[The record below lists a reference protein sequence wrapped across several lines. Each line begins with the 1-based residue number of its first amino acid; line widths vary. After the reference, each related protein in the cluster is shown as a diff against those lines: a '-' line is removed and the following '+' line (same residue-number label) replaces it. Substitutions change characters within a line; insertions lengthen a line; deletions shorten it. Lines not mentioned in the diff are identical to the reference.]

1 VPGEDRLSEEH
12 RILVVEDDRSVG
24 KVVEVSLG
32 LAGHQVELVT
42 DARAGETALRRNGH
56 GLVILD
62 VNLPGGT
69 GLELLRLI
77 RGELGRE
84 TPVIMLSG
92 QKQEDN
98 IVRALEWGANDYVT
112 KPFSPREL
120 VARVNRWMKA
130 PGDVAQVR

>member
-1 VPGEDRLSEEH
+1 LSEQKS

-32 LAGHQVELVT
+32 LAGHQVDLAT
-42 DARAGETALRRNGH
+42 DAVAGESALRADGH
-56 GLVILD
+56 DLVILD
-62 VNLPGGT
+62 VNLPRGT
-69 GLELLRLI
+69 GLELLRMI
-77 RGELGRE
+77 RQELGRE

-130 PGDVAQVR
+130 SDDVASVR

>member
-1 VPGEDRLSEEH
+1 VSEDISQ
-12 RILVVEDDRSVG
+12 ILLVEDDRSVG

-32 LAGHQVELVT
+32 LAGHRVQLAT
-42 DARAGETALRRNGH
+42 DAHDGAAALREDDH
-56 GLVILD
+56 HLVILD

-77 RGELGRE
+77 RGELGRD

-120 VARVNRWMKA
+120 VARVNRWMKVS
-130 PGDVAQVR
+130 GDVAQVR

>member
-1 VPGEDRLSEEH
+1 LSEDG

-24 KVVEVSLG
+24 KVVEVSLE
-32 LAGHQVELVT
+32 LAGHQVDLVT
-42 DARAGETALRRNGH
+42 DARAGETALRTHGH
-56 GLVILD
+56 RLVILD

-77 RGELGRE
+77 RKELRHD

-98 IVRALEWGANDYVT
+98 IVRALEGGANDYVT

-120 VARVNRWMKA
+120 VARVNRWTKA
-130 PGDVAQVR
+130 AGDVAQVR

>member
-1 VPGEDRLSEEH
+1 MNRAAR

-24 KVVEVSLG
+24 KVVEVSLS
-32 LAGHQVELVT
+32 LEGHRVQVAANVQDGES
-42 DARAGETALRRNGH
+42 AIRAGGYD
-56 GLVILD
+56 LVILD

-69 GLELLRLI
+69 GLELLRLV
-77 RGELGRE
+77 RHELGRE

-98 IVRALEWGANDYVT
+98 IVRALELGADDYVT

-120 VARVNRWMKA
+120 VARVNRWTKGSENVA
-130 PGDVAQVR
+130 PVR

>member
-1 VPGEDRLSEEH
+1 MGS
-12 RILVVEDDRSVG
+12 ILVVEDDPSVG

-32 LAGHQVELVT
+32 LAGYGVDLVT
-42 DARAGETALRRNGH
+42 DASAGERALREGSH
-56 GLVILD
+56 ALVILD
-62 VNLPGGT
+62 VNLPKGT
-69 GLELLRLI
+69 GVQLLRLL
-77 RGELGRE
+77 REDLHRE

-98 IVRALEWGANDYVT
+98 IVSALDRGANDYVT

-130 PGDVAQVR
+130 SGDVAPVR

>member
-1 VPGEDRLSEEH
+1 LGNHTS

-32 LAGHQVELVT
+32 LAGHVVDLAT
-42 DARAGETALRRNGH
+42 DAVSGELAMREVGH
-56 GLVILD
+56 DLVILD

-69 GLELLRLI
+69 GLDLLRCL
-77 RGELGRE
+77 REDLGKQ

-92 QKQEDN
+92 QRQEDN
-98 IVRALEWGANDYVT
+98 IVRALECGANDYVT

-120 VARVNRWMKA
+120 IARVNRWTR
-130 PGDVAQVR
+130 GSGNVAQVR

>member
-1 VPGEDRLSEEH
+1 MNEDVSQ
-12 RILVVEDDRSVG
+12 ILLVEDDRSVG

-32 LAGHQVELVT
+32 LAGHQVQLAT
-42 DARAGETALRRNGH
+42 DVHAGEEALRADGH
-56 GLVILD
+56 ELIILD

-77 RGELGRE
+77 RGELGRD

-98 IVRALEWGANDYVT
+98 IVQALEWGANDYVT

-120 VARVNRWMKA
+120 VARVNRWMKVSD
-130 PGDVAQVR
+130 DVAPVR